1 MAILATFGVN
11 GMNEATRRLV
21 PLTDVQPEPIRWLWS
36 HRFLFG
42 AVNLLEGDPGQAKS
56 TIMYHI
62 AGCVTRGWVMPG
74 CRFGNPPAGVV
85 LIQGEDHLA
94 ATVRPGLEAAG
105 ADLSKLYVYDS
116 NRFGTRPLTL
126 PDDLGAIEVEA
137 GEVQAR
143 LVVIDPFTAFL
154 GGNAN
159 SDQSVRKTMG
169 ALTAFASRAGLA
181 VVLVR
186 HNRKAGS
193 GNPAYRGAGSIGII
207 AAARSALAVAPDPTT
222 SDPHMHVLVQTKTN
236 LATAASLS
244 YRTVKSG
251 DRITVEW
258 LGESRC
264 TARDLAG
271 AEDRSAHAEAMW
283 VLYSLLSDG
292 PVQAS
297 DVYSRATAAGVAK
310 RTLER
315 AKVALQ
321 VRTRKHGSGAGSCW
335 TWELPRD
342 DRLLRPFRERERD
355 EGIERLT
362 YGDEPPLPGD
372 EWKSGE
378 PLDDDGADHE

>member
-1 MAILATFGVN
+1 M
-11 GMNEATRRLV
+11 
-21 PLTDVQPEPIRWLWS
+21 
-36 HRFLFG
+36 
-42 AVNLLEGDPGQAKS
+42 
-56 TIMYHI
+56 
-62 AGCVTRGWVMPG
+62 
-74 CRFGNPPAGVV
+74 
-85 LIQGEDHLA
+85 
-94 ATVRPGLEAAG
+94 
-105 ADLSKLYVYDS
+105 
-116 NRFGTRPLTL
+116 
-126 PDDLGAIEVEA
+126 
-137 GEVQAR
+137 
-143 LVVIDPFTAFL
+143 IDPFTAFL

-321 VRTRKHGSGAGSCW
+321 VRTRKQAAVPVRAGRGSCRAM
-335 TWELPRD
+335 T
-342 DRLLRPFRERERD
+342 
-355 EGIERLT
+355 GC
-362 YGDEPPLPGD
+362 
-372 EWKSGE
+372 SGRFASVS
-378 PLDDDGADHE
+378 GTRGSSG